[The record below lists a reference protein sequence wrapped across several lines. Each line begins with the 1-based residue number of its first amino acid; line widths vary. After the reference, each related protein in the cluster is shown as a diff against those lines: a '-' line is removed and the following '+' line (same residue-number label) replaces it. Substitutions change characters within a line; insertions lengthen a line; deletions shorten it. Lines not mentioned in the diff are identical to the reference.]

1 MTTEPARATA
11 GPLPPRHA
19 VDRVLAAVRRGPPEE
34 VPLAEAAGRVLAAP
48 VVAAEDLWPFARAAM
63 DGIAVR
69 AADVADAS
77 PHRPVRLRLTGVAYA
92 GQPAAR
98 PLGVGEAAR
107 VATGAPVPPG
117 ADAVIPQEVVQW
129 AGDTVLVARPAPP
142 GQHIFP
148 PGEDVRAGEQ
158 VLTPGTV
165 LHGGHIGLLASMG
178 WARVPVVRRPVVAI
192 VTCGD
197 ELVAPEAPL
206 RPGLV
211 RDSNSYTIAAEVQ
224 ALGALP
230 LVVGRARD
238 DEAELDALVRRG
250 LEAGDLL
257 ITCGGLSVGER
268 DLIRP
273 ALRRAGVVFAFEGVA
288 MKPGAPAA
296 FGVLAAAVD
305 DVAPARRAPHPTPG
319 VAAASAAP
327 HPAAGTLS
335 TSAEGPAVPR
345 PPGARPPAAPRPV
358 FALPGTPS
366 ACRVAFEVLVVPA
379 LGVMLGRTDPLRP
392 RAVAR
397 LAASVRVRPGRAR
410 YLWGTA
416 TLRADGM
423 TVAPLYVQSTA
434 ALRSSADANA
444 LIVLEPATGDLP
456 AGTPVPVLL
465 LGGLPVLPPARAAQG
480 PAAVG
485 IVGAR
490 GAGKTTLV
498 ERLIPLLAARGVRVT
513 VVKHHAHL
521 LALDEAG
528 TDTARAAAAGAART
542 ILVGPAGL
550 VIREPHTS
558 PEPSRAAPSPAGP
571 SPELPPA
578 ASSPGRPS
586 AGETPLGEDAVPR
599 SGPVPGERRAVRAPA
614 AGPTLDD
621 VLRRIPPGELVLVEG
636 FSEAALPKI
645 LVRRT
650 GASTDRPDPPGPFL
664 AGVGDAP
671 AETAVPWFSWDDL
684 ERLAAYLVSH
694 LVAR

>member
-1 MTTEPARATA
+1 MRSRAAGHGRSNLDPIRPVDGPLHNATVTTEPARAPA

-19 VDRVLAAVRRGPPEE
+19 VDRVLAAVRRGPTEE

-77 PHRPVRLRLTGVAYA
+77 PHRPVRLRLTGAAYA

-107 VATGAPVPPG
+107 VATGAPVPSG
-117 ADAVIPQEVVQW
+117 ADAVIPQEVVRW
-129 AGDTVLVARPAPP
+129 TGDTVLVDRPAPP

-158 VLTPGTV
+158 VLAPGTV

-230 LVVGRARD
+230 LVVGCARD

-257 ITCGGLSVGER
+257 VTCGGLSVGER

-305 DVAPARRAPHPTPG
+305 DVAPARRAPHPPPG
-319 VAAASAAP
+319 VAAAPAVPS
-327 HPAAGTLS
+327 PAAGPLPA
-335 TSAEGPAVPR
+335 SAEGPAGSR
-345 PPGARPPAAPRPV
+345 PSGAPRPV

-456 AGTPVPVLL
+456 AGTLVPVLL
-465 LGGLPVLPPARAAQG
+465 LGGLHVLPPARAAEG
-480 PAAVG
+480 PATVG

-550 VIREPHTS
+550 VIREGHTS
-558 PEPSRAAPSPAGP
+558 P
-571 SPELPPA
+571 
-578 ASSPGRPS
+578 
-586 AGETPLGEDAVPR
+586 D
-599 SGPVPGERRAVRAPA
+599 AVRAHG

-645 LVRRT
+645 LVRRA
-650 GASTDRPDPPGPFL
+650 GANTDRPDPPGPFL

-671 AETAVPWFSWDDL
+671 TETAIPWFSWDDL

-694 LVAR
+694 LAAR